1 LITNYEYKKF
11 CILLAEEAGKFVMD
25 YFGKDFEVSSKDRKN
40 NLVTEVDKGCQNLIK
55 NRISE
60 RFPEHNII
68 GEEDEPYLVE
78 NISEFVWVIDPID
91 GTTNFANGLPN
102 FSISIGLLKNSEPIA
117 GAIWVPW
124 PNKNNC
130 LIFSTA
136 KNEGSWIDNAKISIN
151 KSQFSLGGGA
161 ISSYSSFSPIFGN
174 IDRKI
179 NPMNKRLR
187 GDKRVIGSV
196 AYEMAMI
203 TKGSIGFSLLGPAFI
218 WDFGAGLLLIK
229 EAGGVVM
236 ELNNNYEPISE
247 FESFVKNY
255 HQDKESYM
263 KLKNWNGKFIAGHS
277 NIMKLDNHEKFV

>member
-1 LITNYEYKKF
+1 MKLTSANINVMVLACRKASKILIR
-11 CILLAEEAGKFVMD
+11 D
-25 YFGKDFEVSSKDRKN
+25 FGELESLQVSAKGPKDFVTNADKKVEKILINELSKAKNKFSILSEEIGLIENSDKN
-40 NLVTEVDKGCQNLIK
+40 NI
-55 NRISE
+55 
-60 RFPEHNII
+60 
-68 GEEDEPYLVE
+68 
-78 NISEFVWVIDPID
+78 WVIDPID